1 MCLLPSALIALGIPR
16 SPASPTSSA
25 SLPAA
30 AHLPPSESAS
40 FVSFCQQ
47 SRLSHRALRR
57 LSVVRRSFI
66 PFLVSFI
73 LSQFRPRLYIN
84 ADLAC
89 FASLPYRY
97 DLNSQHCHQTPTSM
111 CHLTS
116 PSPLPPS
123 CCSLLTNLD
132 AQAGPAIT
140 IIRRAAFHHQI
151 PVLEL
156 PKLYW
161 SHR

>member
-116 PSPLPPS
+116 PSPLP
-123 CCSLLTNLD
+123 LLLFV
-132 AQAGPAIT
+132 AHQS
-140 IIRRAAFHHQI
+140 RRTSRPRHHHHPPGGI
-151 PVLEL
+151 P
-156 PKLYW
+156 PPN
-161 SHR
+161 SSP